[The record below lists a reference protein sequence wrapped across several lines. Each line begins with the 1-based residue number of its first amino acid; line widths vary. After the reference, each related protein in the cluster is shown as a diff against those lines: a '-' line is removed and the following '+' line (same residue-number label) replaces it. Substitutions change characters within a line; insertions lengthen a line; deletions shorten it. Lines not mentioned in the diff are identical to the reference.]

1 MKVKKYFQKVLSM
14 AKSIKSNRREV
25 VCQFEK
31 ENIRKMKI
39 FFFWWRINTEKEK
52 KEIFGE
58 ENIF

>member
-1 MKVKKYFQKVLSM
+1 M
-14 AKSIKSNRREV
+14 AKSNKSNRRAV